1 VAERPAGTVPAGPGR
16 ATGPARAAGPG
27 GVSMPGGA
35 AGPGG
40 AGRPGPT
47 RVAFLGGVG
56 EIGRNCTVVEHAGA
70 RLLIDCGL
78 AFPDADQPGVDIILP
93 DFSWLADEPERVAGV
108 VLTHAHEDHMGALP
122 YFLRDYD
129 VPVYGTRLS
138 LGMLAA
144 KLEEHELAPSL
155 VEVAAGD
162 RTSLGP
168 FDLEFFAVSHS
179 IPDGVAVAVRT
190 ADGVIV
196 HTGDFKMDLT
206 PIDGRPT
213 DLGGLAR
220 LAAEGIDL
228 LLADSTNA
236 DTPGFIPS
244 EVEVGRVLT
253 DIFETAERRIVV
265 ACFAS
270 HVHRMQQILDAA
282 AALGRKVALVGRS
295 MLRNVRVASE
305 LGYLRLP
312 HGLLIPVEELTSRH
326 PAETVVLCTGS
337 QGEPF
342 SALTLMAGR
351 DHKWVRIEPGDTVVL
366 SSSLIP
372 GNEAA
377 VYRTV
382 NDLSRQGAVVY
393 HRGNAKVH
401 VSGHAAQGELTLL
414 LSTLRPRHF
423 VPVHGEYRH
432 LAQHAKLAESTGV
445 PRDHVFIC
453 EDGDVVELD
462 AGRVRRGHQVP
473 AGVVF
478 VDGLGVGDVGDAVLR
493 DRRKLGGEGFVHIV
507 ATIEVQTGKVLAGPD
522 IVTRGFVYE
531 PESGDLIEEA
541 RTRVLEVLDKAA
553 AEGVGDPNILKQYMR
568 QTAAALFKER
578 TQRRPV
584 IIPTVMEV

>member
-1 VAERPAGTVPAGPGR
+1 VAERLTGA
-16 ATGPARAAGPG
+16 ATGTGTTPEPARPDRSPETDA
-27 GVSMPGGA
+27 
-35 AGPGG
+35 
-40 AGRPGPT
+40 T

-56 EIGRNCTVVEHAGA
+56 EIGRNCTVIEHAGA
-70 RLLIDCGL
+70 RLLVDCGL

-93 DFSWLADEPERVAGV
+93 DFSWLADEPERVVGV
-108 VLTHAHEDHMGALP
+108 ILTHAHEDHMGALP

-144 KLEEHELAPSL
+144 KLEEYELAPSL

-162 RTSLGP
+162 RTTLGP

-190 ADGVIV
+190 ADGTIV

-253 DIFETAERRIVV
+253 DIFEAAERRIVV

-282 AALGRKVALVGRS
+282 AVLGRKVALVGRS

-305 LGYLRLP
+305 LGYLRVP
-312 HGLLIPVEELTSRH
+312 PGLLIPVEELTSRH
-326 PAETVVLCTGS
+326 PAETVVLSTGS
-337 QGEPF
+337 QGEPY

-377 VYRTV
+377 VFRTI
-382 NDLSRQGAVVY
+382 NDLCRQGATVY

-414 LSTLRPRHF
+414 LSTLRPHHL

-432 LAQHAKLAESTGV
+432 LAQHAKLAVSTGV

-462 AGRVRRGHQVP
+462 AGQVRRGPQIQ

-478 VDGLGVGDVGDAVLR
+478 VDGLGIGDVGGAVLR

-507 ATIEVQTGKVLAGPD
+507 VSIEAQTGKVLAGPD

-531 PESGDLIEEA
+531 PESGDLIDEA

-553 AEGVGDPNILKQYMR
+553 TEGVGDPTILKQYMR
-568 QTAAALFKER
+568 QTASALFTER

>member
-1 VAERPAGTVPAGPGR
+1 MAEH
-16 ATGPARAAGPG
+16 G
-27 GVSMPGGA
+27 GVL
-35 AGPGG
+35 
-40 AGRPGPT
+40 RT
-47 RVAFLGGVG
+47 AFLGGVG
-56 EIGRNCTVVEHAGA
+56 EIGRNCAVVEYAGA

-93 DFSWLADEPERVAGV
+93 DFAWLSGEPERVVGV

-122 YFLRDYD
+122 YFLRDFD

-155 VEVAAGD
+155 VEVSPGE
-162 RTSLGP
+162 RVPLGP
-168 FDLEFFAVSHS
+168 FTLEFFAMSHS

-190 ADGVIV
+190 PAGTML
-196 HTGDFKMDLT
+196 HTGDFKMDVT
-206 PIDGRPT
+206 PIDGRTT

-220 LAAEGIDL
+220 LANEGIDL
-228 LLADSTNA
+228 VLADSTNA
-236 DTPGFIPS
+236 DMPGFIPS
-244 EVEVGRVLT
+244 EAEVGRALA
-253 DIFETAERRIVV
+253 DIFEQARRRIVV

-282 AALGRKVALVGRS
+282 SALGRKVALVGRS
-295 MLRNVRVASE
+295 MLRNVRVATD
-305 LGYLRLP
+305 LGYLRVP
-312 HGLLIPVEELTSRH
+312 AGLLIPLEELLGRPPEQTL
-326 PAETVVLCTGS
+326 VLCTGS

-377 VYRTV
+377 VYRTI
-382 NDLSRQGAVVY
+382 NDLARQGADVF
-393 HRGNAKVH
+393 HKGNAKVH
-401 VSGHAAQGELTLL
+401 VSGHAAQGELSLL
-414 LSTLRPRHF
+414 LATLRPRYF
-423 VPVHGEYRH
+423 TPIHGEYRH
-432 LAQHAKLAESTGV
+432 LAQHARLAQATGIPPERILV
-445 PRDHVFIC
+445 C
-453 EDGDVVELD
+453 EDGDTLEIAD
-462 AGRVRRGHQVP
+462 GTVRRGEQVP
-473 AGVVF
+473 AGMVF

-493 DRRKLGGEGFVHIV
+493 DRRKLGGEGFVHVV
-507 ATIEVQTGKVLAGPD
+507 ATIESQTGKVLAGPD

-541 RTRVLEVLDKAA
+541 RGRVLASLDRAA
-553 AEGVGDPNILKQYMR
+553 ADGVTDTMILKQHMR
-568 QTAAALFKER
+568 QVASALFKER

>member
-1 VAERPAGTVPAGPGR
+1 VAERAADAGVPPPPPPG
-16 ATGPARAAGPG
+16 A
-27 GVSMPGGA
+27 V
-35 AGPGG
+35 
-40 AGRPGPT
+40 
-47 RVAFLGGVG
+47 RVAFLGGLG
-56 EIGRNCTVVEHAGA
+56 EIGRNCAVVELDGA

-93 DFSWLADEPERVAGV
+93 DFTWLAEEPERVVGV

-122 YFLRDYD
+122 YFLRDFD

-138 LGMLAA
+138 LAMLAA
-144 KLEEHELAPSL
+144 KLEEHDLSPSL
-155 VEVAAGD
+155 VEVAPGQ
-162 RTSLGP
+162 RTTLGP
-168 FDLEFFAVSHS
+168 FDLELFAMSHS
-179 IPDGVAVAVRT
+179 IPDGVALALRT
-190 ADGVIV
+190 PAGTIV

-220 LAAEGIDL
+220 LAADGIDL
-228 LLADSTNA
+228 LLSDSTNA
-236 DTPGFIPS
+236 DQPGFIPS
-244 EVEVGRVLT
+244 EVEIGRTLE
-253 DIFETAERRIVV
+253 DIFGAAKRRIVV

-270 HVHRMQQILDAA
+270 HVHRVQQILDAA
-282 AALGRKVALVGRS
+282 ARLGRQVALVGRS
-295 MLRNVRVASE
+295 MIRNMRVAAD
-305 LGYLRLP
+305 LGYLRTP
-312 HGLLIPVEELTSRH
+312 PGLLVPVEELNGLD
-326 PAETVVLCTGS
+326 PARTVVLCTGS

-382 NDLSRQGAVVY
+382 NDLARLGAEVY
-393 HRGNAKVH
+393 HKGNARVH

-414 LSTLRPRHF
+414 LTTLRPRNF
-423 VPVHGEYRH
+423 LPVHGEYRH
-432 LAQHAKLAESTGV
+432 LAQHARLAEAAGV
-445 PRDHVFIC
+445 PRERILLC
-453 EDGDVVELD
+453 EDGDVVEL
-462 AGRVRRGHQVP
+462 AGGVARHVGEVR
-473 AGVVF
+473 AGMVF

-493 DRRKLGGEGFVHIV
+493 DRRKLGGEGFVHV
-507 ATIEVQTGKVLAGPD
+507 LATIESQTGKVLAGPD

-531 PESGDLIEEA
+531 PESADLIEEA
-541 RTRVLEVLDKAA
+541 KARVLEALERTAA
-553 AEGVGDPNILKQYMR
+553 DGVVDPTILKQHMR
-568 QTAAALFKER
+568 SAASALFKER

>member
-1 VAERPAGTVPAGPGR
+1 VRVAEQ
-16 ATGPARAAGPG
+16 ATGTGVPPSAAPG
-27 GVSMPGGA
+27 AV
-35 AGPGG
+35 
-40 AGRPGPT
+40 
-47 RVAFLGGVG
+47 RVTFLGGLG
-56 EIGRNCTVVEHAGA
+56 EIGRNCAVVELDGA

-93 DFSWLADEPERVAGV
+93 DFAWLAEEPERVVGV

-122 YFLRDYD
+122 YFLRDFD

-138 LGMLAA
+138 LSMLAA

-155 VEVAAGD
+155 VEVTPGE

-168 FDLEFFAVSHS
+168 FDLELFTMSHS
-179 IPDGVAVAVRT
+179 IPDGVAVALRT
-190 ADGVIV
+190 PAGTIV

-220 LAAEGIDL
+220 LAAGGIDL
-228 LLADSTNA
+228 LLSDSTNA
-236 DTPGFIPS
+236 DQPGFIPS
-244 EVEVGRVLT
+244 EVEVGRALE
-253 DIFETAERRIVV
+253 DIFGAARRRIVV

-270 HVHRMQQILDAA
+270 HVHRVQQILNAA
-282 AALGRKVALVGRS
+282 ARLGRQVALVGRS
-295 MLRNVRVASE
+295 MVRNMRVAMD
-305 LGYLRLP
+305 LGYLRAP
-312 HGLLIPVEELTSRH
+312 PGLLVPVEDLNRLD
-326 PAETVVLCTGS
+326 PAATVVLSTGS

-377 VYRTV
+377 VYRTI
-382 NDLSRQGAVVY
+382 NDLARLGADVY
-393 HRGNAKVH
+393 HKGNARVH

-414 LSTLRPRHF
+414 LTTLRPRNF
-423 VPVHGEYRH
+423 LPVHGEYRH
-432 LAQHAKLAESTGV
+432 LAQHARLAEAVGV
-445 PRDHVFIC
+445 PRDRILVC
-453 EDGDVVELD
+453 EDGDVVEL
-462 AGRVRRGHQVP
+462 AGGVASRVGEVR
-473 AGVVF
+473 AGMVF

-493 DRRKLGGEGFVHIV
+493 DRRKLGGEGFVHVV
-507 ATIEVQTGKVLAGPD
+507 ATIESQTGKVLAGPD

-541 RTRVLEVLDKAA
+541 KARVLEALERCAA
-553 AEGVGDPNILKQYMR
+553 DGVVDTMILKQHMR
-568 QTAAALFKER
+568 SAASALFKER

>member
-1 VAERPAGTVPAGPGR
+1 
-16 ATGPARAAGPG
+16 
-27 GVSMPGGA
+27 
-35 AGPGG
+35 
-40 AGRPGPT
+40 
-47 RVAFLGGVG
+47 
-56 EIGRNCTVVEHAGA
+56 
-70 RLLIDCGL
+70 
-78 AFPDADQPGVDIILP
+78 
-93 DFSWLADEPERVAGV
+93 V

-282 AALGRKVALVGRS
+282 AGLGRKVALVGRS

>member
-1 VAERPAGTVPAGPGR
+1 VAEQ
-16 ATGPARAAGPG
+16 AAGNGAPPPAAPG
-27 GVSMPGGA
+27 AV
-35 AGPGG
+35 
-40 AGRPGPT
+40 
-47 RVAFLGGVG
+47 RVAFLGGLG
-56 EIGRNCTVVEHAGA
+56 EIGRNCAVVELDGA

-93 DFSWLADEPERVAGV
+93 DFAWLAEEPERVVGV

-122 YFLRDYD
+122 YFLRDFD

-138 LGMLAA
+138 LSMLAA
-144 KLEEHELAPSL
+144 KLEEHELTPSL
-155 VEVAAGD
+155 VEVAPGE

-168 FDLEFFAVSHS
+168 FDLELFAMSHS
-179 IPDGVAVAVRT
+179 IPDGVAVALRT
-190 ADGVIV
+190 PAGTIV

-220 LAAEGIDL
+220 LAAGGIDL
-228 LLADSTNA
+228 LLSDSTNA
-236 DTPGFIPS
+236 DQPGFIPS
-244 EVEVGRVLT
+244 EVEVGRALE
-253 DIFETAERRIVV
+253 DIFGAARRRIVV

-270 HVHRMQQILDAA
+270 HVHRVQQIFDAA
-282 AALGRKVALVGRS
+282 AGLGRQVALVGRS
-295 MLRNVRVASE
+295 MVRNMRVAMD
-305 LGYLRLP
+305 LGYLRAP
-312 HGLLIPVEELTSRH
+312 PGLLVPVEELNGLD
-326 PAETVVLCTGS
+326 PAATVVLSTGS

-377 VYRTV
+377 VYRTI
-382 NDLSRQGAVVY
+382 NDLARLGAEVY
-393 HRGNAKVH
+393 HKGNARVH

-414 LSTLRPRHF
+414 LTTLRPRNF
-423 VPVHGEYRH
+423 LPVHGEYRH
-432 LAQHAKLAESTGV
+432 LAQHARLAEAVGV
-445 PRDHVFIC
+445 PRDRILVC
-453 EDGDVVELD
+453 EDGDVVEL
-462 AGRVRRGHQVP
+462 AGGVASRVGEVR
-473 AGVVF
+473 AGMVF

-493 DRRKLGGEGFVHIV
+493 DRRKLGGEGFVHV
-507 ATIEVQTGKVLAGPD
+507 LATIESQTGKVLAGPD

-541 RTRVLEVLDKAA
+541 KARVLAA
-553 AEGVGDPNILKQYMR
+553 LERCAADGVVDPMILKQHMR
-568 QTAAALFKER
+568 SAASALFKER